1 MREIKKN
8 EVTRKIKVKET
19 NSRRKNERKRVEREE
34 LTDVKNEG

>member
-19 NSRRKNERKRVEREE
+19 KSRRKNERKRVEREE